1 MNTELKQMTAVSSED
16 NLHEILMQLEAII
29 LPVKRQ

>member
-1 MNTELKQMTAVSSED
+1 MNTEHNISLSAED

-29 LPVKRQ
+29 LPVIPLFP